1 MESYK
6 QEKIIII
13 MYEYLND
20 KREFYPISN
29 VPLDKAKFFYK
40 DDDGLFK
47 LMAVSDYT
55 VKTELN
61 ENRLYIVNAAIKDNS
76 EKFQIGYE
84 INFKAAEYESP
95 LPVLSVLTKM
105 YNQLIEDTRILHS
118 YIRKQC
124 FVADGKEQ
132 ALVLPALP
140 EYTVW
145 CMGENGKMFALPVSE
160 LYERFGNLIK
170 AMKKVLDEY
179 IEQKKEEIRG
189 PAGAIDD
196 VTASVNS
203 NAGTPKVT
211 VSLAGTPER
220 RKIDLKFEN
229 LKGDK
234 PIKGT
239 DYYTQQ
245 EKEQFT
251 TEMVGIV
258 KTEGNKVVEQVKSIV
273 AGNPATTNA
282 LTLSG
287 KTRVEFEQDV
297 NNLRDFLINKCFE
310 ETDENIIKNASFID
324 GKEIAWNTGE
334 VTDNPNMIATV
345 EYSPISKGMSNKF
358 HLVDSQNNKIKFSK
372 ALIYNN
378 ENTQVTG
385 FFNNTEFSIPFSSNK
400 IATKVRLNV
409 LKSELKAQDN
419 YLALITDE
427 EYQRRIVEKTL
438 KKETA
443 IVPPLS
449 LERIYQI
456 LSLDNF
462 KFSLLQKTSYNLYDK
477 SKAIYDSVLDA
488 KGYII
493 KSEGTGGETIIVD
506 CMEIKPNTE
515 YSFTYN
521 TWLIQHAYWIDAY
534 GKPIKKVDISTTKS
548 RDVSPDNAYGV
559 RCSTPGM
566 TKEKYKN
573 SKIMINEGNTLL
585 PYREYE
591 GKLQVRGSLLPSR
604 NWSDYHY
611 YAIGDSRTYGD
622 GVTSR
627 DKAYPKVI
635 EKNTGII
642 TVNGGVS
649 GSTFCKRSTVST
661 KTMFEQALEVPANT
675 DIVTIFGG
683 TNDRIV
689 GVTAPA
695 FNPTNERG
703 TSDYFVDDSIRYDVT
718 TFRGAVRQTIKNIKT
733 RCPKAIIIMIVED
746 SQLSPDKDHT
756 GTPYQYGST
765 SGMSLS
771 YDGGP
776 SVKDMIIE
784 IAREYRLPIL
794 NLSECAMTGKGADK
808 YLNKEYQPFTDNLHE
823 SDFGNEMMARAIA
836 GEMAKYLW

>member
-1 MESYK
+1 MT
-6 QEKIIII
+6 EKDLGQIIPDILATATVDNKVG
-13 MYEYLND
+13 E
-20 KREFYPISN
+20 PAVN
-29 VPLDKAKFFYK
+29 V
-40 DDDGLFK
+40 
-47 LMAVSDYT
+47 T
-55 VKTELN
+55 VEQIN
-61 ENRLYIVNAAIKDNS
+61 EVNRLERKFNFEFVNMK
-76 EKFQIGYE
+76 
-84 INFKAAEYESP
+84 
-95 LPVLSVLTKM
+95 
-105 YNQLIEDTRILHS
+105 
-118 YIRKQC
+118 
-124 FVADGKEQ
+124 
-132 ALVLPALP
+132 
-140 EYTVW
+140 
-145 CMGENGKMFALPVSE
+145 GE
-160 LYERFGNLIK
+160 
-170 AMKKVLDEY
+170 
-179 IEQKKEEIRG
+179 
-189 PAGAIDD
+189 
-196 VTASVNS
+196 
-203 NAGTPKVT
+203 
-211 VSLAGTPER
+211 
-220 RKIDLKFEN
+220 
-229 LKGDK
+229 KGDT
-234 PIKGT
+234 PVKGV
-239 DYYTQQ
+239 DYLTEE
-245 EKEQFT
+245 EKQQFT
-251 TEMVGIV
+251 TETLSLVTAEGAKQV
-258 KTEGNKVVEQVKSIV
+258 KLVTDKASEQISKISSQGNDQISLVSAEGQKVVEQVKKLV
-273 AGNPATTNA
+273 GVNPAGGDA
-282 LTLSG
+282 VSVGG

-324 GKEIAWNTGE
+324 GKEITWNTGE

-378 ENTQVTG
+378 ENTQITG
-385 FFNNTEFSIPFSSNK
+385 FFNNTEFSIPFFSNK
-400 IATKVRLNV
+400 TATKVRLNV

-427 EYQRRIVEKTL
+427 EYQRRSVEKTL

-493 KSEGTGGETIIVD
+493 KREGTGGETIIVD

-515 YSFTYN
+515 YSFTYD
-521 TWLIQHAYWIDAY
+521 TWLIQHAYWIDTY

-649 GSTFCKRSTVST
+649 GSAFCKRSTVST

-836 GEMAKYLW
+836 GEIAKYLW